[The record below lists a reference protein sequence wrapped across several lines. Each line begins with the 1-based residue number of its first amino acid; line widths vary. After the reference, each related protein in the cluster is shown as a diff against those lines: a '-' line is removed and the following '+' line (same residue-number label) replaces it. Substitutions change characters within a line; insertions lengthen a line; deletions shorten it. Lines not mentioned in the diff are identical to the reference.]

1 MTVSSVQRHIDIM
14 VNNWVIRIQDG
25 NHFFASA
32 DKGVWALRNKPYNLN
47 CAKSMKTEDNIYFIQ
62 NRDTKKKITHNLITA
77 YGKFESYK
85 IRDNAKI
92 EKENKERGWNN
103 HTPLFGGVW
112 DLEINFTDFTDLRK
126 GVVETEISNVFI
138 TNLRSTYA
146 GAIIP
151 YNEYSK
157 YILPSDFK
165 EYERAISEVKK

>member
-1 MTVSSVQRHIDIM
+1 MSVSRGQRHIEFM

-25 NHFFASA
+25 KHFFASA
-32 DKGVWALRNKPYNLN
+32 DKGKWALRNKPYNLN
-47 CAKSMKTEDNIYFIQ
+47 SAKSMKKGDNIYFIQ

-92 EKENKERGWNN
+92 EKENKERGWDK

-126 GVVETEISNVFI
+126 GVVEKEISDVFI

-146 GAIIP
+146 GAVIP

-157 YILPSDFK
+157 FIHPSDF
-165 EYERAISEVKK
+165 EAYERAISKVKK